1 MKNLKRTNSRGNFSI
16 RETSVIKDFCPNS
29 YASVL
34 ISMGNTRVICAAS
47 IDQNVPEHAKIKNT
61 GWLTAEYTMLPYSTK
76 GRTKR
81 EFMKRDGRSVE
92 IQRLIGRSLRAGI
105 DLGKLQGYSVFIDC
119 DVIQADGGTR
129 TASITGGY
137 IAMKLAVE
145 RMRREGLID
154 VNPLTG
160 NIAAISVGIVEG
172 ELLLDLD
179 YSEDSRADVDM
190 NIVMNSS
197 YDLIEIQGTGEQAPF
212 SISLMNSMVDTAKR
226 GIEEL
231 ISIQNSCI

>member
-1 MKNLKRTNSRGNFSI
+1 
-16 RETSVIKDFCPNS
+16 
-29 YASVL
+29 
-34 ISMGNTRVICAAS
+34 
-47 IDQNVPEHAKIKNT
+47 
-61 GWLTAEYTMLPYSTK
+61 MLPYSTK
-76 GRTKR
+76 SRTKR

-105 DLGKLQGYSVFIDC
+105 NLGKFQGYSIFIDC

-145 RMRREGLID
+145 RMLREGLITE
-154 VNPLTG
+154 NPLTG
-160 NIAAISVGIVEG
+160 NIAAISVGIVDG

-179 YSEDSRADVDM
+179 YSEDSHADVDM
-190 NIVMNSS
+190 NIVMNSKF
-197 YDLIEIQGTGEQAPF
+197 DLIEIQGTGEQTSF
-212 SISLMNSMVDTAKR
+212 SISMMNSMVETAKR

-231 ISIQNSCI
+231 INIQNSCS